1 MPDFTDKLFI
11 LLNTHG
17 QQNKTGLVIRIV
29 TLRMQVKNRGGNVE
43 EILNRNINIII
54 THDCTVIL
62 GSTEPVKCQKPKTK
76 ELFQYEICPY
86 RSNYHAC
93 H

>member
-1 MPDFTDKLFI
+1 
-11 LLNTHG
+11 
-17 QQNKTGLVIRIV
+17 
-29 TLRMQVKNRGGNVE
+29 MQVKNRGRNVE
-43 EILNRNINIII
+43 ETLNRNINIII

-86 RSNYHAC
+86 RSNYLSLKTKGLTVNEC
-93 H
+93 GGGQLYM